1 VALSIFWKIF
11 EIRPHFGMTRKKT
24 NSRGLNGEKELTDFY
39 FPCYRCVDIDKISQ
53 YRMVQILGKK
63 VLSVMEEYF
72 PVYRKTNTIP
82 YLP

>member
-1 VALSIFWKIF
+1 
-11 EIRPHFGMTRKKT
+11 
-24 NSRGLNGEKELTDFY
+24 
-39 FPCYRCVDIDKISQ
+39 VDIDKISQ